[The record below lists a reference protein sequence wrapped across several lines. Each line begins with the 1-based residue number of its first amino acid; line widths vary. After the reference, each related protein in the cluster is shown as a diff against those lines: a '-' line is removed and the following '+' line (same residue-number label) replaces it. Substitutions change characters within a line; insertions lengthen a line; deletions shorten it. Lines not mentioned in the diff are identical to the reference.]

1 MAWDPCR
8 PIRYVVN
15 PVGAPAEAAA
25 LLQEAVQLTAG
36 ATGLQFVDAGTTT
49 ETWSKDREAFQ
60 PDRYGE
66 RWAPVLVSWSTE
78 QATPDLAGY
87 IAGFAGPT
95 SFSGPDGRSA
105 YVTGSV
111 VLDAADIAAI
121 LAIPGGAA
129 KARAVIQHELGHLVG
144 LGHVAD
150 SAQLMYSEN
159 TDEQTGD
166 WGTGDQAGL
175 NRLGRGDCF
184 PDL

>member
-15 PVGAPAEAAA
+15 PAGAPPEGDA
-25 LLQEAVQLTAG
+25 LLSDALLRTAD
-36 ATGLQFVDAGTTT
+36 ATGLQFIDVGTTT
-49 ETWSKDREAFQ
+49 ETWSKEREAFQ

-87 IAGFAGPT
+87 IAGLAGPA
-95 SFSGPDGRSA
+95 SVSGPDGRSA
-105 YVTGSV
+105 FVTGSV
-111 VLDAADIAAI
+111 VLDAEDITAI
-121 LAIPGGAA
+121 LAMPGGAA

-150 SAQLMYSEN
+150 RAQLMYSEN
-159 TDEQTGD
+159 SAEQTGD
-166 WGTGDQAGL
+166 WGSGDLAGL

-184 PDL
+184 PEL